1 MLLLLSHLCGVRLML
16 SLSSIFFSLFF
27 FFFFFYVWYCLSSL
41 LLSFICIC
49 LFFFSNTIRPRKIF
63 KNCDK
68 NFHYK
73 CVLIVKDYGKLGILY
88 DEKLG
93 GFISKKVHPFLWGWT
108 VYWLKNRNL
117 KSARE
122 QFYIE
127 KWFWDLLIH

>member
-1 MLLLLSHLCGVRLML
+1 MLLLFSHLCGVRLML
-16 SLSSIFFSLFF
+16 SLFSIFFS
-27 FFFFFYVWYCLSSL
+27 FFYSSFMFDIVFILCCYL
-41 LLSFICIC
+41 LFVFVYSFLVIQSD
-49 LFFFSNTIRPRKIF
+49 LEKIF

-122 QFYIE
+122 RFYIE
-127 KWFWDLLIH
+127 KWFWDFLIH